1 MKIVSPLLKR
11 VVYPAFAKAGVFRRT
26 AAKGLAV
33 VTYHGILPP
42 GYQSVDPVLDD
53 NLVSAEVFRRHI
65 RLLKANYAVISPE
78 EVLMWSEGKF
88 VFPPRSIL
96 LTCDDGLVN
105 NLTAMVP
112 VLEEER
118 VRCLFFVTGASAG
131 EEPASLWYEELF
143 LLFLRGPAG
152 AFKVSSADLEISGV
166 LEARTQRRALWWN
179 SVKRLSQ
186 LGAVNR
192 KSFLDAARA
201 RLGTGNVEM
210 AFAAN
215 QSPAELRFRLL
226 NRTELKQLES
236 AGMTIGAHSM
246 SHPLLSHS
254 SPELARA
261 EINQSRA
268 GLEAILGK
276 RVWAFAYPFG
286 DPESITPEILAMT
299 KEAGYALAFLNY
311 GGGLGED
318 LPLYEIP
325 RIHVTASMSLAELE
339 AHVAGFHSALQRR
352 AGRNPHPGLRAARA

>member
-1 MKIVSPLLKR
+1 MNIVSPLLKR

-26 AAKGLAV
+26 AAEGLAV
-33 VTYHGILPP
+33 ITYHGILPP

-65 RLLKANYAVISPE
+65 RLLKANYNVISPE
-78 EVLMWSEGKF
+78 EVLLWSEGKF
-88 VFPPRSIL
+88 VFPLRSVL
-96 LTCDDGLVN
+96 LTCDDGLRN
-105 NLTAMVP
+105 NLTAMLP

-118 VRCLFFVTGASAG
+118 VRCLFFVTGASAS

-143 LLFLRGPAG
+143 LLFLRAPAG
-152 AFKVSSADLEISGV
+152 AFKVSSTDLEISGV
-166 LEARTQRRALWWN
+166 LEGPTQRHALWWN

-186 LGAVNR
+186 LSAANR
-192 KSFLDAARA
+192 KAFLDAARA
-201 RLGTGNVEM
+201 RWGTGNVEM
-210 AFAAN
+210 APTN
-215 QSPAELRFRLL
+215 QSPAEQRFRLL
-226 NRTELKQLES
+226 NCTELKQLES

-254 SPELARA
+254 SLEEARA
-261 EINQSRA
+261 EVNQSRA

-286 DPESITPEILAMT
+286 DPESITPEIQAMT

-325 RIHVTASMSLAELE
+325 RIHVTASMGLAELE